1 VIGRIE
7 RTSATLEFMSRGR
20 SHHPVSYA
28 ELALDRFR
36 NWPLKTCRSDCPPG
50 RALALPGLQI
60 VHFHQGDLA
69 EVFLTEQ
76 LICRL
81 TATLTTSGRVDIA
94 QGSDWVQ
101 VHLDT
106 EGDLFLLE
114 SLVSLA
120 IQASDPARRQLR
132 STVADCPHAKPV
144 RKTGARVRPVRCTPR
159 TGTRSP

>member
-1 VIGRIE
+1 
-7 RTSATLEFMSRGR
+7 MSRGR
-20 SHHPVSYA
+20 SHQSVSYA
-28 ELALDRFR
+28 ELAIDRFR
-36 NWPLKTCRSDCPPG
+36 NWPLKACRSDCPPG

-69 EVFLTEQ
+69 EVFLTKQ

-81 TATLTTSGRVDIA
+81 TATLTGSGRVDIA
-94 QGSDWVQ
+94 QDSDWIQ

-132 STVADCPHAKPV
+132 SAHADCPHAKPV
-144 RKTGARVRPVRCTPR
+144 RTAGARLRSMRCSPR
-159 TGTRSP
+159 TSATSS

>member
-1 VIGRIE
+1 
-7 RTSATLEFMSRGR
+7 MSRGR
-20 SHHPVSYA
+20 SPHSVTYA
-28 ELALDRFR
+28 ELAMDRFR
-36 NWPLKTCRSDCPPG
+36 NWPLKACRSDCPPG

-76 LICRL
+76 VICRL
-81 TATLTTSGRVDIA
+81 SSTLTTCGRVDIA
-94 QGSDWVQ
+94 QDSDWVQ

-106 EGDLFLLE
+106 EGDLCLLE

-132 STVADCPHAKPV
+132 SAVADCPHARPV
-144 RKTGARVRPVRCTPR
+144 RKGGARVRSMRCSPR
-159 TGTRSP
+159 TGTRSA